1 LDKVARVEIAMASFL
16 ARRLLQSALTLLGVL
31 TATFFLVRLAG
42 DPTTLL
48 LPVEATTDE
57 VANFRTALGLDQPL
71 LVQYMKFVAHAVE
84 GDFGISLRQRTPAL
98 ELVLERLPATLEL
111 ALTSFILGLILA
123 FAIGLAMRLSGS
135 ARLRSAVMW
144 IALAR
149 QAIPVFWFGLL
160 LILLFSVT
168 LHWLPSLGRGGV
180 AHLILPAITL
190 STYELAL
197 YLRLFNSS
205 LATEA
210 KQDYVRTA
218 FAKGQSRSKIVIK
231 HMLPNALL
239 PLVTIAGINLGL
251 LLGGTVVTETVFG
264 WPGVGRLIVQSV
276 SQRDYPVIIAGVFV
290 VCLIF
295 MVVNLIV
302 DLLYAYLDPRVR
314 LA

>member
-1 LDKVARVEIAMASFL
+1 MAGFL
-16 ARRLLQSALTLLGVL
+16 TWRLLQSVLTLLGVL

-42 DPTTLL
+42 DPATLL
-48 LPVEATTDE
+48 LPVEATPDE
-57 VANFRTALGLDQPL
+57 IATFRTALGLDQSLP
-71 LVQYMKFVAHAVE
+71 VQYVKFLIHIFE

-98 ELVLERLPATLEL
+98 GLVLERLPATFEL
-111 ALTSFILGLILA
+111 ALTSFVLGLTLA
-123 FAIGLAMRLSGS
+123 FAIGFAVRLSGS
-135 ARLRSAVMW
+135 ARLRAAVMW

-168 LHWLPSLGRGGV
+168 LRWLPSLGRGGA

-205 LATEA
+205 LAAEA

-218 FAKGQSRSKIVIK
+218 FAKGQSRSKVLIK
-231 HMLPNALL
+231 HMIPNALL

-251 LLGGTVVTETVFG
+251 LLGGTVVTETVFS

-276 SQRDYPVIIAGVFV
+276 SQRDYPVTIAGVFV

-295 MVVNLIV
+295 MMINLIV